1 MATKTT
7 DTTVLTAQLRALL
20 LLTQTEEQVA
30 RTRVAQ
36 ARTEAVRREL
46 AQNADNAAS
55 RTEEI
60 TAQLREL
67 GGVPDVVTPA
77 LGRLGAIVKAT
88 VEQAGPLDE
97 ALLSDLSLEHQLL
110 DRATYLKVLAQT
122 AELPRI
128 VRLAERLVTAHTA
141 TVEWLTVVLAEAA
154 LGGPA
159 ALRATPL
166 QRVAGG
172 AGRLASMPARYVA
185 DSVNK
190 VIDTTTQA
198 TDAAQEKVNAA
209 AARATTFAGAVRES
223 LSVGRD
229 AALKEAQGQATAEGA
244 TDTATALRETRTELG
259 ALDAA
264 ELPVKGYDAL
274 TVADAVKA
282 VKDLRDA
289 GDLEAV
295 ISFEEAHKDRA
306 SVVSAAQ
313 AQLAA
318 LAKEAV
324 GVS

>member
-1 MATKTT
+1 MA
-7 DTTVLTAQLRALL
+7 DTTTLTAQLRALL

-30 RTRVAQ
+30 RTRIAQ

-46 AQNADNAAS
+46 QQNADNAFA
-55 RTEEI
+55 RAEDI
-60 TAQLREL
+60 TRALRDL

-110 DRATYLKVLAQT
+110 DRATYLKVLAET

-128 VRLAERLVTAHTA
+128 TRLAERLVAAHTA
-141 TVEWLTVVLAEAA
+141 TVEWLTVVLAETA

-172 AGRLASMPARYVA
+172 ATRLAALPARYVA

-190 VIDTTTQA
+190 VIDTTQQA
-198 TDAAQEKVNAA
+198 GDSAQAKINAA
-209 AARATTFAGAVRES
+209 ASRATTFAGAVRES
-223 LSVGRD
+223 LAVGRD
-229 AALKEAQGQATAEGA
+229 ASLKEAEQQARREGARDTAE
-244 TDTATALRETRTELG
+244 ALHGTRRELG
-259 ALDAA
+259 ALEAG
-264 ELPVKGYDAL
+264 ELPIPSYDEL
-274 TVADAVKA
+274 TVGKAVDAVK
-282 VKDLRDA
+282 KLDDA
-289 GDLEAV
+289 ADIEAV
-295 ISFEEAHKDRA
+295 IRYEEAHKDRA

-313 AQLAA
+313 TQLAA

>member
-1 MATKTT
+1 MA

-46 AQNADNAAS
+46 QQNADNAAS

-60 TAQLREL
+60 TRTLREL

-97 ALLSDLSLEHQLL
+97 ALLSDLSLEHQLR
-110 DRATYLKVLAQT
+110 DRATYLKVLAET
-122 AELPRI
+122 AELPR
-128 VRLAERLVTAHTA
+128 VARLAERLVTAHTA

-154 LGGPA
+154 LGGPV
-159 ALRATPL
+159 ALQATPL

-172 AGRLASMPARYVA
+172 ATRLASLPARYVA
-185 DSVNK
+185 DSVNR
-190 VIDTTTQA
+190 VVDTTAQA
-198 TDAAQEKVNAA
+198 TDSVQQKLDAA
-209 AARATTFAGAVRES
+209 ASRASSFAGAVRES
-223 LSVGRD
+223 LTVGRNASLD
-229 AALKEAQGQATAEGA
+229 EAETQARAEGA
-244 TDTATALRETRTELG
+244 TDTAQSLHATRTELG
-259 ALDAA
+259 ALHAA
-264 ELPVKGYDAL
+264 ELPVDKYDEL

-282 VKDLRDA
+282 VKGLTDA
-289 GDLEAV
+289 ADIEAV
-295 ISFEEAHKDRA
+295 IRYEETHKDRA

-313 AQLAA
+313 TQLAA

>member
-1 MATKTT
+1 MA

-55 RTEEI
+55 RTEAI
-60 TAQLREL
+60 TRTLRDL

-110 DRATYLKVLAQT
+110 DRATYLKVLAET
-122 AELPRI
+122 AELPR
-128 VRLAERLVTAHTA
+128 VARLAERLVTAHTA
-141 TVEWLTVVLAEAA
+141 TVEWLTVVLAETA

-159 ALRATPL
+159 ALKATPL
-166 QRVAGG
+166 QRVTGG
-172 AGRLASMPARYVA
+172 ATRLAAFPARYVA

-190 VIDTTTQA
+190 VIDTTQQA
-198 TDAAQEKVNAA
+198 TDSVQQKIDAA
-209 AARATTFAGAVRES
+209 ASRASSFAGAVRES
-223 LSVGRD
+223 LAVGRD
-229 AALKEAQGQATAEGA
+229 ASLKEAEHQARAEGA
-244 TDTATALRETRTELG
+244 TDTAQAIHETRRELG

-264 ELPVKGYDAL
+264 ELPVKKYDEL
-274 TVADAVKA
+274 NVSDTVKA
-282 VKDLRDA
+282 VKGLTDA
-289 GDLEAV
+289 ADLEAV
-295 ISFEEAHKDRA
+295 IRYEETHKDRA
-306 SVVSAAQ
+306 SVVNAAQ
-313 AQLAA
+313 LQLAA